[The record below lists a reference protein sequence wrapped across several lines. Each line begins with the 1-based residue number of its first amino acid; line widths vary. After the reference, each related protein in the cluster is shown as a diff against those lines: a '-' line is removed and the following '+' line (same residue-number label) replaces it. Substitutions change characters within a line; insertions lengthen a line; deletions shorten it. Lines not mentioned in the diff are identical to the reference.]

1 MLDSETSA
9 RPLFGEPLPIQ
20 ASPET
25 LAFLERRRSA
35 SAMTLTAPGP
45 GPEALAELLT
55 VAARAPDHGKLSPW
69 RFVLLRGDAKAAFV
83 AGLERIAADQPN
95 PTKAIAKLGKIRT
108 PPVTVAVVSRVL
120 EGEIPE
126 WEQVLSA
133 GAVCTLMVVA
143 AQAMGFG
150 ANWITDWYAYDPDAL
165 SLLGAEPGE
174 RVAGYI
180 HLGTPTEPPLE
191 RVRPD
196 MDLIARAW
204 AP

>member
-1 MLDSETSA
+1 MSDSETLS
-9 RPLFGEPLPIQ
+9 RPAFGDPLPIR

-35 SAMTLTAPGP
+35 SAMTLAAPGP
-45 GPEALAELLT
+45 GPGAIEALLT
-55 VAARAPDHGKLSPW
+55 LAARAPDHGKLNPW
-69 RFVLLRGDAKAAFV
+69 RFVVLSGEAKADFV
-83 AGLERIAADQPN
+83 AGLERIAAGRPN
-95 PTKAIAKLGKIRT
+95 ATKAAAKLGKIRV
-108 PPVTVAVVSRVL
+108 PPVSIAVISRIV

-133 GAVCTLMVVA
+133 GAVCALMIVA
-143 AQAMGFG
+143 AQAMGYG
-150 ANWITDWYAYDPDAL
+150 ANWITDWYAYDEDAL
-165 SLLGAEPGE
+165 RLLGVEPGE

-196 MDLIARAW
+196 MAAISRVW

>member
-9 RPLFGEPLPIQ
+9 RPLFGEPLPIR
-20 ASPET
+20 ASRET

-69 RFVLLRGDAKAAFV
+69 RFVVLRGEAKAAFV
-83 AGLERIAADQPN
+83 AGLERIAAGQPN
-95 PTKAIAKLGKIRT
+95 ATKAIAKLGKIRT
-108 PPVTVAVVSRVL
+108 PPVTVAVISRVV

-133 GAVCTLMVVA
+133 GAVCTLMVVGRPGHGLWRQLDHRLVRLRSRRPEPA
-143 AQAMGFG
+143 GRRDGRTGGG
-150 ANWITDWYAYDPDAL
+150 AISISERRQWRRWNGSGRTWI
-165 SLLGAEPGE
+165 
-174 RVAGYI
+174 R
-180 HLGTPTEPPLE
+180 
-191 RVRPD
+191 
-196 MDLIARAW
+196 
-204 AP
+204 

>member
-1 MLDSETSA
+1 MLDSETSS
-9 RPLFGEPLPIQ
+9 RPRFGDPLPIR

-25 LAFLERRRSA
+25 LGFLERRRSA

-55 VAARAPDHGKLSPW
+55 VSARAPDHGKLNPW
-69 RFVLLRGDAKAAFV
+69 RFVVLSGESKAAFV
-83 AGLERIAADQPN
+83 AGLERIAARQPN
-95 PTKAIAKLGKIRT
+95 PTKAAAKLGKIRV
-108 PPVTVAVVSRVL
+108 PPLSVAVISRVVD
-120 EGEIPE
+120 GDIPE

-133 GAVCTLMVVA
+133 GAVCALMVVA
-143 AQAMGFG
+143 AQAMGYG
-150 ANWITDWYAYDPDAL
+150 ANWITDWYAYDEEAVT
-165 SLLGAEPGE
+165 LLGAEPGE

-196 MDLIARAW
+196 LASITRTW

>member
-1 MLDSETSA
+1 MLDSETASQP
-9 RPLFGEPLPIQ
+9 RFGESLPIR

-25 LAFLERRRSA
+25 LAFLDRRRSA

-69 RFVLLRGDAKAAFV
+69 RFVVLRDEAKAAFV
-83 AGLERIAADQPN
+83 AGLERIAAGQPN
-95 PTKAIAKLGKIRT
+95 ATKAIAKLGKIRT
-108 PPVTVAVVSRVL
+108 PPVTVAVISRVV

-143 AQAMGFG
+143 AQAMGYG

-196 MDLIARAW
+196 MDSITRTW
-204 AP
+204 RP